1 MQEPHIG
8 HAVRLV
14 EDNKVNLIQVNM
26 ALINQ
31 VGQATGAGNSHIY
44 AIAQSAK
51 LITKTNPA
59 VERLDC
65 LFGVSELA
73 EFLGDLRC

>member
-1 MQEPHIG
+1 
-8 HAVRLV
+8 
-14 EDNKVNLIQVNM
+14 M

-51 LITKTNPA
+51 LIAKTNTA
-59 VERLDC
+59 IEGFDC
-65 LFGVSELA
+65 LLRVSELPQ
-73 EFLGDLRC
+73 LVGDLRC